1 MKRFIATILGIFII
15 GIMTLAVPMVRAD
28 SGPTASDHDGNR
40 IVFSTGS
47 LTAEFEGM
55 VPKVKFYD
63 NHNTMVRV
71 EQKVNFRALIEF
83 NDADNDH
90 VFQSNEAVG
99 RTTIDEAHWTH
110 TTYSLPGGSGVAI
123 SFTLAD
129 QLTISDVSGG
139 QSTLAPG
146 SVILI
151 AKAYNTTQT
160 ITVDGKPVTIATAEI
175 KFDVVVKAGQPGG
188 WPFQSPANMLAF
200 QVNMHSSTEHLDFD
214 EQSGSHNVD
223 ASHDEGTQTAE
234 HEFHQTAN
242 VEQETRFSSG
252 PITTSSTIGFFRFV
266 NKATVTSP
274 TGQNSSVPVYASFKS
289 ETENDGGNRETFM
302 KLYLAYPNFAGTLT
316 HDPSIGLAGGFPT
329 LYLIVAG
336 AAVAGLVAVVA
347 IRRRHP
353 QVQRDSGRN

>member
-1 MKRFIATILGIFII
+1 MKRFIATILGIFMI
-15 GIMTLAVPMVRAD
+15 GIMALAVPAVRAD
-28 SGPTASDHDGNR
+28 SGPSGKEDNEGHR

-99 RTTIDEAHWTH
+99 RATIDEAHWTH
-110 TTYSLPGGSGVAI
+110 TIYSLPGGSGVGI

-129 QLTISDVSGG
+129 QLSISSCSG
-139 QSTLAPG
+139 QCTLAPG

-160 ITVDGKPVTIATAEI
+160 ITIDGKPVTITTAEI
-175 KFDVVVKAGQPGG
+175 KFDLVVKS
-188 WPFQSPANMLAF
+188 WPFQNTTNMLAL

-214 EQSGSHNVD
+214 EQGGSHNVD

-234 HEFHQTAN
+234 HVFNQKTAN

-266 NKATVTSP
+266 NTATVTSP
-274 TGQNSSVPVYASFKS
+274 GGVNSTKSVYASFKS
-289 ETENDGGNRETFM
+289 ETENDGGDRETFM
-302 KLYLAYPNFAGTLT
+302 KLYLAYPNFVGTLT
-316 HDPSIGLAGGFPT
+316 HDPSIGLGGGFPT